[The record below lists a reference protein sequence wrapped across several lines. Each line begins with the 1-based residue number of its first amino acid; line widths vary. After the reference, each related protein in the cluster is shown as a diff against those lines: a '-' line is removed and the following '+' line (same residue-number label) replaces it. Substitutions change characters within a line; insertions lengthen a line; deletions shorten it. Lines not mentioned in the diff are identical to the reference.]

1 MLSSFGKSFSFGR
14 RNVAAI
20 LQHIASGLELYYDPS
35 NLSSYPGSGST
46 LFDLSPSG
54 VNATITGSLAL
65 NNNAFT
71 FTGGSAQNLITGSL
85 ATLYSGWQHTLE
97 IWIRPTAVCQIFS
110 DTGIASISG
119 GYHTT
124 GAEFY
129 NVGPFTISNAMLW
142 DGTATTRVGGG
153 TTPLN
158 NWYQF
163 VRVYNGSNTAYA
175 YVNKVKSSD
184 TTITWD
190 PPYTGGLGRTGW
202 HLIFGASDT
211 TKFSTSTAFQGSL
224 GVVRLYNRVLSQA
237 EITQNY
243 DSTKSKYGL

>member
-1 MLSSFGKSFSFGR
+1 
-14 RNVAAI
+14 
-20 LQHIASGLELYYDPS
+20 
-35 NLSSYPGSGST
+35 
-46 LFDLSPSG
+46 
-54 VNATITGSLAL
+54 
-65 NNNAFT
+65 
-71 FTGGSAQNLITGSL
+71 
-85 ATLYSGWQHTLE
+85 
-97 IWIRPTAVCQIFS
+97 VCQIFS

-202 HLIFGASDT
+202 HLIFGASDI